1 MVKKAKRADGRYSSQ
16 VYLGK
21 GEDGKRKYKT
31 VYGKTPKE
39 AKLAA
44 DALRERLR
52 KGVNIVHD
60 LDTFEDWGDR
70 WLESRKESVSEAI
83 YNSNKCR
90 LQYFTDVIGEVQL
103 KKINPYDIQK
113 VINDLAQN
121 NPHTGKPSAKQTL
134 GYIRNIAISVFEFA
148 IENRATE
155 YNPAK
160 YTKLPQN
167 APKDKRR
174 ALSETERQ
182 RVMDFQHR
190 ATTPAMIAMLSG
202 LRRGEITALLW
213 KDVDFKKGM
222 IHVTKSYDFKSNQ
235 LKSPKTKAGTR
246 TVPMPKALSD
256 YLRRQPIVSPYVV
269 TSARGHMMTA
279 SAWRTLWESYLCDLN
294 VAFGFPKQ
302 DVSKHNPHKLPMM
315 IEPFTMHC
323 LRHTYCTMLYE
334 AGIDVLV
341 AKELMGHADVQTTL
355 AIYTHLARE
364 RKDRSVDLLNTFL
377 GDASQMQ
384 VKNA

>member
-1 MVKKAKRADGRYSSQ
+1 MQKKAKRADGRYSAQ

-60 LDTFEDWGDR
+60 LDTFEDWGNK
-70 WLESRKESVSEAI
+70 WLESRKKSVSEAI
-83 YNSNKCR
+83 FNSNKCR
-90 LQYFTDVIGEVQL
+90 LAYFTDEIGNIPL
-103 KKINPYDIQK
+103 KKINPYDVQK
-113 VINDLAQN
+113 VIDELAQR
-121 NPHTGKPSAKQTL
+121 NPHTGKPTARQTL
-134 GYIRNIAISVFEFA
+134 GYIRNIAINVFDFA

-167 APKDKRR
+167 APKKKRR

-182 RVMDFQHR
+182 RVMDFPHR
-190 ATTPAMIAMLSG
+190 AQTPAMIAMLSG
-202 LRRGEITALLW
+202 LRRGETTALLW
-213 KDVDFKKGM
+213 KDIDFKKGV
-222 IHVTKSYDFKSNQ
+222 IHVMKSYDFKAKR
-235 LKSPKTKAGTR
+235 LKDTKTEAGMR

-256 YLRRQPIVSPYVV
+256 YLRKQPITSPYVV
-269 TSARGHMMTA
+269 TSARGHMMT
-279 SAWRTLWESYLCDLN
+279 SDAWRKLWESYLCDLN
-294 VAFGFPKQ
+294 VAYGFPNQ
-302 DVSKHNPHKLPMM
+302 DVSKHNPHGLPMM

-334 AGIDVLV
+334 SGIDVLV
-341 AKELMGHADVQTTL
+341 AKELMGHADIKTTI
-355 AIYTHLARE
+355 AIYTHLSQQ
-364 RKDRSVDLLNTFL
+364 RKDRSIDLLNSFL
-377 GDASQMQ
+377 DGASQVQ